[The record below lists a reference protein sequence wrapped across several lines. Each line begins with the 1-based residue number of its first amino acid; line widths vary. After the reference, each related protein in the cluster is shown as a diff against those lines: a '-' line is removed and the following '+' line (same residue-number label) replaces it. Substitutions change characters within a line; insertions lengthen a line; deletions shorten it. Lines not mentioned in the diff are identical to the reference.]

1 MEGACSFADL
11 EDQQIEA
18 LAGCI
23 STILKGY
30 KTMGVGS
37 FNLVS
42 FSAGIAERH
51 PYYTLHFKMISRPY
65 PRGIYTNDS
74 GPFER
79 FYDVWVI
86 DTLPEMVTEALKK
99 FF

>member
-1 MEGACSFADL
+1 
-11 EDQQIEA
+11 
-18 LAGCI
+18 
-23 STILKGY
+23 
-30 KTMGVGS
+30 MGVGS

-42 FSAGIAERH
+42 FSPGLDENH
-51 PYYTLHFKMISRPY
+51 PFYRLHFKIISRPY

-79 FYDVWVI
+79 FFDVWVI
-86 DTLPEMVTEALKK
+86 DTLPEMVAETLKK